1 MLDVT
6 MGSYD
11 DAETCELIGTYMLSI
26 ITANFK
32 DQVGLYR
39 DDGLA
44 ICKATPREMEKI
56 KQQVSNVFKS
66 NGLKITIEA
75 NKKTVHFLDVTF
87 DLTSGIYKP
96 FMKPNNNFL
105 YVHRQSNH
113 PPALL
118 KYIPEDI
125 NKRLWSI
132 SSSKEGF
139 DEAIPPYQKA
149 LDDALDRT
157 FWRAIV
163 KQSVESIE
171 EKLQLEYQRAQ
182 ERRHSTATSG
192 NVKLTERSIER
203 FSISSSLF
211 AKCDEC
217 GMEEFMA
224 TGEHDGDQETRRT
237 IQACKDKPHYLDAVF
252 EGPLLKI
259 YERLSEPALLQRCL
273 PGYTN
278 NASES
283 NNSLVWNKCPKHRWP
298 GSKRIGMAA
307 NAAALYF
314 SCGATKTHDV
324 MREAGLV
331 VGQHTNR
338 ASQSR
343 DSGRVKQAVTRV
355 QEKD

>member
-44 ICKATPREMEKI
+44 VCKATPREMEKI

-75 NKKTVHFLDVTF
+75 NKKTVHLLDVTF

-96 FMKPNNNFL
+96 FMKPNNKFL

-118 KYIPEDI
+118 KYIPESI

-139 DEAIPPYQKA
+139 DEAISPY
-149 LDDALDRT
+149 
-157 FWRAIV
+157 
-163 KQSVESIE
+163 
-171 EKLQLEYQRAQ
+171 
-182 ERRHSTATSG
+182 
-192 NVKLTERSIER
+192 
-203 FSISSSLF
+203 
-211 AKCDEC
+211 
-217 GMEEFMA
+217 
-224 TGEHDGDQETRRT
+224 
-237 IQACKDKPHYLDAVF
+237 
-252 EGPLLKI
+252 
-259 YERLSEPALLQRCL
+259 
-273 PGYTN
+273 
-278 NASES
+278 
-283 NNSLVWNKCPKHRWP
+283 
-298 GSKRIGMAA
+298 
-307 NAAALYF
+307 
-314 SCGATKTHDV
+314 
-324 MREAGLV
+324 
-331 VGQHTNR
+331 
-338 ASQSR
+338 
-343 DSGRVKQAVTRV
+343 
-355 QEKD
+355 